1 MAMTAAERKA
11 AQLKKG
17 EKDKLDRAELEASYK
32 SAVGIIYAVPELQQL
47 FEDALNSEWTAA
59 SVKAAVQSSDWYNA
73 NNEYFRTAWA
83 KASIGGADWTAT
95 QETARLAVQAAA
107 TAKGRTL
114 TAAELEA
121 NTQRYIYEGWGEVGR
136 QQLLNDALAVGLTT
150 GTDGFMAG
158 AAGDLQQ
165 TLKDVANRN
174 GLPLSQGYYE
184 SAAKSVA
191 SGLTTENDWIR
202 DLRAQA
208 ASLWPSYADKINAGV
223 DVGDLASGYV
233 NTMANTLE
241 INASEISLN
250 DPSIREAL
258 SSFDDKGNPLPM
270 GLWDFQNKL
279 RSDPRWMN
287 TKQATDSISET
298 ANTVLEM
305 FGLRG

>member
-1 MAMTAAERKA
+1 MTAAEKKA
-11 AQLKKG
+11 AQR
-17 EKDKLDRAELEASYK
+17 EKDQLDRAELEASYK

-59 SVKAAVQSSDWYNA
+59 SVKAAVQSSDWYRA

-150 GTDGFMAG
+150 DTDGFMAG

-279 RSDPRWMN
+279 RNDPRWMN

>member
-1 MAMTAAERKA
+1 MAMTAAEKKA
-11 AQLKKG
+11 AQR

-59 SVKAAVQSSDWYNA
+59 SVKAAVQSSDWYRA

-121 NTQRYIYEGWGEVGR
+121 NTQRYIYVGWGEVGR

>member
-1 MAMTAAERKA
+1 MAMTAAEKKA
-11 AQLKKG
+11 AQR
-17 EKDKLDRAELEASYK
+17 EKDQLDRAELEASYK

-59 SVKAAVQSSDWYNA
+59 SVKAAVQSSDWYRA

-279 RSDPRWMN
+279 RNDPRWMN

>member
-1 MAMTAAERKA
+1 VAMTAAEKKA
-11 AQLKKG
+11 AQLKK
-17 EKDKLDRAELEASYK
+17 DQLDRAELEASYK

-59 SVKAAVQSSDWYNA
+59 SVKAAVQSSDWYRA
-73 NNEYFRTAWA
+73 NNEYFRMAWA

-165 TLKDVANRN
+165 TLKDVANKN

-250 DPSIREAL
+250 DPTIREAL

-270 GLWDFQNKL
+270 GLWDFQNRL
-279 RSDPRWMN
+279 RNDPRWMN
-287 TKQATDSISET
+287 TKQATDSISEM

>member
-1 MAMTAAERKA
+1 MAMTAAEKKA
-11 AQLKKG
+11 AQR
-17 EKDKLDRAELEASYK
+17 EKDQLDRAELEASYK

-59 SVKAAVQSSDWYNA
+59 SVKAAVQSSDWYMA
-73 NNEYFRTAWA
+73 TNEDFRTAWA

-121 NTQRYIYEGWGEVGR
+121 NTQRYIDEGWGEVGR

>member
-1 MAMTAAERKA
+1 MTAAEKKA
-11 AQLKKG
+11 AQR
-17 EKDKLDRAELEASYK
+17 EKDQLDRAELEASYK

-59 SVKAAVQSSDWYNA
+59 SVKAAVQSSDWYRA

>member
-1 MAMTAAERKA
+1 MTAAEKKA
-11 AQLKKG
+11 AQR
-17 EKDKLDRAELEASYK
+17 EKDQLDRAELEASYK

-59 SVKAAVQSSDWYNA
+59 SVKAAVQSSDWYRA

-121 NTQRYIYEGWGEVGR
+121 NTQRYIDEGWGEVGR

>member
-1 MAMTAAERKA
+1 MTAAERKA

-165 TLKDVANRN
+165 TLKDVANKN

>member
-1 MAMTAAERKA
+1 MTAAEKKA
-11 AQLKKG
+11 AQR

>member
-1 MAMTAAERKA
+1 MTAAEKKA
-11 AQLKKG
+11 AQR

-59 SVKAAVQSSDWYNA
+59 SVKAAVQSSDWYLA

>member
-1 MAMTAAERKA
+1 MTAAEKKA
-11 AQLKKG
+11 AQR
-17 EKDKLDRAELEASYK
+17 EKDQLDRAELEASYK

-59 SVKAAVQSSDWYNA
+59 SVKAAVQSSDWYRA

-150 GTDGFMAG
+150 DTDGFMAG

-208 ASLWPSYADKINAGV
+208 ASLWPSYADKINA
-223 DVGDLASGYV
+223 
-233 NTMANTLE
+233 
-241 INASEISLN
+241 SEISLN

-279 RSDPRWMN
+279 RNDPRWMN

>member
-1 MAMTAAERKA
+1 MTAAEKKA
-11 AQLKKG
+11 AQR
-17 EKDKLDRAELEASYK
+17 EKDQLDRAELEASYK

-59 SVKAAVQSSDWYNA
+59 SVKAAVQSSDWYRA

-223 DVGDLASGYV
+223 DVGDLASCYV